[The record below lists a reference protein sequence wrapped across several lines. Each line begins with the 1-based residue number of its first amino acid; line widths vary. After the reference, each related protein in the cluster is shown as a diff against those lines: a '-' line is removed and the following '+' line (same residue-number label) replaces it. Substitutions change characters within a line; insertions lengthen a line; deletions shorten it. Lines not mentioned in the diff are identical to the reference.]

1 MPRKN
6 KGWPTTSR
14 HPFSFLSHATSPFL
28 SFPSVCAPLG
38 FPPPPPPSPS
48 HQPVPVPSVAGYRRR
63 RLPQIRFS
71 LKPSRL
77 PFPPILHDGW
87 EERGRGKGWHRGV
100 ARGRELHRCRLRRR
114 GAFFMF
120 RSASVFLPIV
130 CWAWDLLVWEK
141 SKRHSLLCKKILC
154 GSYFDQH
161 LKIAKARNRAQI
173 HCRIPLPGPA
183 IAQ

>member
-1 MPRKN
+1 M
-6 KGWPTTSR
+6 
-14 HPFSFLSHATSPFL
+14 
-28 SFPSVCAPLG
+28 CAPLG

-100 ARGRELHRCRLRRR
+100 ARGASCIGAGCGGGARSSCSGLHLCSCPS
-114 GAFFMF
+114 
-120 RSASVFLPIV
+120 SA
-130 CWAWDLLVWEK
+130 
-141 SKRHSLLCKKILC
+141 
-154 GSYFDQH
+154 GM
-161 LKIAKARNRAQI
+161 
-173 HCRIPLPGPA
+173 GPA
-183 IAQ
+183 GLGEV